1 MKRTIRHMRKSCPVA
16 ETERGYRKAVDDED
30 YAAAAVF
37 RDRGAGL
44 VGWWCGR
51 GETEDE
57 PGGQYGVMLRITP
70 EHGRYVGVS
79 FSARD
84 LAALQE
90 RNRRRRR
97 AGSIGGKAG
106 KGAEDETRTEDAD
119 DEPTGVGV
127 FELWLEKDAETG
139 ELRRRAVRVD
149 HFPVGALDGEDDADD
164 AERDGLSSSSVPGSA
179 GTGFATA
186 LGGFPLSG
194 PIAGPGELEQTPVKD
209 SDEAI
214 SAENAFAGWRVSNGT
229 VRVSAS
235 SGLAAP
241 PNPFP
246 FDVDGVS
253 MEELLSYERQGFMA
267 EFNNTPGFKE
277 TWARLKAEHAKNN
290 GKETD
295 GGGYAEGTTI
305 RDETR
310 LSKDEDAARASG
322 EIAKDLKSA
331 DPDVFEA
338 FGGKRSRNA
347 STSSG
352 ERREPHD
359 EYFFEKYVINET
371 DGDAGIVDLDDLDEL
386 FDDDDDGGAF
396 DIEDLLSDDDDDI
409 VVDLDAAA
417 MALLDGR
424 RLDQLPKGLPAAMV
438 ADIQRAIEARGMGR
452 AVFPDDG
459 GDDDDASASEDAEDD
474 PWATEEVRIPVD
486 MAMDGHHAFRVWSDD
501 EEEEEREEGVPGSD
515 PLERVAREAAAPKAE
530 IEAAVLRGV
539 ADAKARLAQELENA
553 ADATAREKRSLPVKG
568 ETETVAVNFDVL
580 KKDAGKTPPRG
591 SEPGTDSDGTA
602 DGDGASAEEKRAAF
616 DAPDAPSSLGGDA
629 SAMRFVSGSAA
640 SVFGGGPDT
649 KNEKDAKKK
658 SAGERFFERLV
669 SSSRDDEA
677 DDEAETANG
686 SDASSEASETEQAEA
701 SDAKDS
707 KAAPPGETSRDVS
720 PPRGFISP
728 ASLSSSSDFRLS
740 SDDDDDAVNAASRR
754 LEEEAASALMEA
766 LGGDTDALPLPGR
779 TRFTRVPPS
788 VANRSSP
795 DPFDRL
801 YLGAFGPHGPEVLRL
816 VRGRWGDELGVDH
829 TCVTAVKLTGDA
841 NVPAGAASFRARV
854 GVGDALDSSFSY
866 PEELGV
872 VTRFK
877 GQGRVAK
884 PGFAERNWVDGELL
898 LLDGRGGQLTGGAEL
913 GFVWAVP
920 GERRLLILFSSLEL
934 PDASVHRSMYL
945 D

>member
-149 HFPVGALDGEDDADD
+149 HFPVGALDSEDGEDEATS
-164 AERDGLSSSSVPGSA
+164 DGLSSSVPGSA

-194 PIAGPGELEQTPVKD
+194 PIAGPGELEQTPVSD
-209 SDEAI
+209 ADEANA
-214 SAENAFAGWRVSNGT
+214 AENAFAGWRVSDGA

-253 MEELLSYERQGFMA
+253 MAELLSYERQGFMA

-277 TWARLKAEHAKNN
+277 TWARLKAEHAAN
-290 GKETD
+290 GKETN
-295 GGGYAEGTTI
+295 GVAAEGTTI

-310 LSKDEDAARASG
+310 TSKDEAAARASG
-322 EIAKDLKSA
+322 EMAKDLQSA

-501 EEEEEREEGVPGSD
+501 DEEEEREEAVPGSD

-553 ADATAREKRSLPVKG
+553 ADATAREKRSLPLKG

-640 SVFGGGPDT
+640 SVFGGGA
-649 KNEKDAKKK
+649 EKKDETAAKKK

-677 DDEAETANG
+677 DDEAAETANG
-686 SDASSEASETEQAEA
+686 LDASSEASETETAEA

-728 ASLSSSSDFRLS
+728 ASLSSSSDFSLPS
-740 SDDDDDAVNAASRR
+740 PSDDDAVNAASRR

-934 PDASVHRSMYL
+934 PDASVPSSMYL

>member
-16 ETERGYRKAVDDED
+16 ETERGYRQAVRDED

-70 EHGRYVGVS
+70 EHGRYVGTS

-97 AGSIGGKAG
+97 AGGSIGGKAG
-106 KGAEDETRTEDAD
+106 KGAEDESRAEDAD

-149 HFPVGALDGEDDADD
+149 HFPVGALDGEDDDADD
-164 AERDGLSSSSVPGSA
+164 AERDGLSSSVPGSA

-194 PIAGPGELEQTPVKD
+194 PIVGPGELEQTPMNRD
-209 SDEAI
+209 ADEANA
-214 SAENAFAGWRVSNGT
+214 AENAFAGWRVSNGT

-235 SGLAAP
+235 SGAAAP

-267 EFNNTPGFKE
+267 EFNNTPGFKQ
-277 TWARLKAEHAKNN
+277 TWLRLKAEHTANN

-310 LSKDEDAARASG
+310 LSKDEVAAAASG

-338 FGGKRSRNA
+338 FGGTRSRNA

-501 EEEEEREEGVPGSD
+501 EEEEELASVPGSD

-640 SVFGGGPDT
+640 SVFGGGAE
-649 KNEKDAKKK
+649 KNDENAKKK

-677 DDEAETANG
+677 DDEAAETANG
-686 SDASSEASETEQAEA
+686 LDASSEASETDKTEA

-707 KAAPPGETSRDVS
+707 NAAPPGETSRDVS

-728 ASLSSSSDFRLS
+728 ASLSSSVSDS
-740 SDDDDDAVNAASRR
+740 DDDAVNAASRR

>member
-1 MKRTIRHMRKSCPVA
+1 
-16 ETERGYRKAVDDED
+16 
-30 YAAAAVF
+30 
-37 RDRGAGL
+37 L
-44 VGWWCGR
+44 
-51 GETEDE
+51 
-57 PGGQYGVMLRITP
+57 
-70 EHGRYVGVS
+70 
-79 FSARD
+79 
-84 LAALQE
+84 
-90 RNRRRRR
+90 
-97 AGSIGGKAG
+97 
-106 KGAEDETRTEDAD
+106 
-119 DEPTGVGV
+119 
-127 FELWLEKDAETG
+127 
-139 ELRRRAVRVD
+139 
-149 HFPVGALDGEDDADD
+149 
-164 AERDGLSSSSVPGSA
+164 
-179 GTGFATA
+179 
-186 LGGFPLSG
+186 
-194 PIAGPGELEQTPVKD
+194 
-209 SDEAI
+209 
-214 SAENAFAGWRVSNGT
+214 
-229 VRVSAS
+229 
-235 SGLAAP
+235 
-241 PNPFP
+241 
-246 FDVDGVS
+246 
-253 MEELLSYERQGFMA
+253 
-267 EFNNTPGFKE
+267 
-277 TWARLKAEHAKNN
+277 
-290 GKETD
+290 
-295 GGGYAEGTTI
+295 
-305 RDETR
+305 
-310 LSKDEDAARASG
+310 
-322 EIAKDLKSA
+322 
-331 DPDVFEA
+331 
-338 FGGKRSRNA
+338 
-347 STSSG
+347 
-352 ERREPHD
+352 
-359 EYFFEKYVINET
+359 
-371 DGDAGIVDLDDLDEL
+371 
-386 FDDDDDGGAF
+386 
-396 DIEDLLSDDDDDI
+396 
-409 VVDLDAAA
+409 
-417 MALLDGR
+417 
-424 RLDQLPKGLPAAMV
+424 
-438 ADIQRAIEARGMGR
+438 
-452 AVFPDDG
+452 
-459 GDDDDASASEDAEDD
+459 
-474 PWATEEVRIPVD
+474 
-486 MAMDGHHAFRVWSDD
+486 
-501 EEEEEREEGVPGSD
+501 
-515 PLERVAREAAAPKAE
+515 
-530 IEAAVLRGV
+530 
-539 ADAKARLAQELENA
+539 
-553 ADATAREKRSLPVKG
+553 KG

-640 SVFGGGPDT
+640 SVFGGGAEK

-677 DDEAETANG
+677 DDEAAETANG
-686 SDASSEASETEQAEA
+686 LDASSESASETETAEA